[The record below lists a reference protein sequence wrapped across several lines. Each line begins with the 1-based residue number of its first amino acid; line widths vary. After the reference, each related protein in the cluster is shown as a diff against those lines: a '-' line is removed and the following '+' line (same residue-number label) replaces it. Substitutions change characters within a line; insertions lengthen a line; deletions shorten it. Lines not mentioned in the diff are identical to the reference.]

1 MVNYIFNPG
10 SEDFEIFL
18 KNKIFVDKTE
28 LIYHL
33 NNVINSPDRF
43 ICVSRPRRFGKTTN
57 ANMLS
62 AYYSFLRKKKNRI
75 KIFNDKEI
83 AKFNEW
89 DKYLGK
95 LNVIKLTMTDFFTKN
110 TVEDGLKEI
119 MQKIVTEVKNNK
131 PEIEFK
137 NENDIVSIFE
147 EIRNLTDK
155 KIVLIID
162 EWDIILREKRNEE
175 VKEYLKF
182 LNKATKDKNY
192 IALAY
197 ITGIL
202 PIKKYGIQSSLDFDE
217 YTMISSSWMTKF
229 IGFTQKEVKSLC
241 KKLQVEN
248 DKLNKSHTRKYKK
261 RKLNEEYNNKEEII
275 NCKETLQPEELTHK
289 NILTCNK
296 INSNNKLNNI
306 QKQKMQKKRRNN
318 KKSIN
323 EIENEVNFKNM
334 KKWYNGYRLYDE
346 IKKKIYRVYTPF
358 SIVKSIKM
366 KEISNYW
373 NRTETFFALSEYI
386 EMDLFG
392 LKEDIIRLRNGKKI
406 KIEIESYQND
416 MSSFKKKDDVLTM
429 LIHLGYLGY
438 DIKTKEVFIPNKE
451 VLKEFIT
458 ITDSEN
464 WNIIVKKLERSKEL
478 LKATWNQDF
487 KKVAELI
494 EEFHD
499 ETSNMDY
506 NNESALKYTILLG
519 YYVSDKYY
527 NSFLELDSGKGFID
541 IAYIPYNLYSKYP
554 ALIIELKYEKNVETA
569 MDQIKKRNYPQ
580 KLKEYK
586 GNILLVG
593 INYNKEISS
602 NSEEFKH
609 HTCTIEE
616 FKK

>member
-162 EWDIILREKRNEE
+162 EWDIIVREKRNEE

-182 LNKATKDKNY
+182 INKATKDKNY

-202 PIKKYGIQSSLDFDE
+202 PIKKYGIQSSLSFDE

-334 KKWYNGYRLYDE
+334 KKWYNGYKLYDE

-386 EMDLFG
+386 EMNLFR

-406 KIEIESYQND
+406 KIDIKSYQND
-416 MSSFKKKDDVLTM
+416 NSSIF
-429 LIHLGYLGY
+429 GR
-438 DIKTKEVFIPNKE
+438 E
-451 VLKEFIT
+451 
-458 ITDSEN
+458 
-464 WNIIVKKLERSKEL
+464 
-478 LKATWNQDF
+478 
-487 KKVAELI
+487 
-494 EEFHD
+494 
-499 ETSNMDY
+499 
-506 NNESALKYTILLG
+506 
-519 YYVSDKYY
+519 
-527 NSFLELDSGKGFID
+527 
-541 IAYIPYNLYSKYP
+541 
-554 ALIIELKYEKNVETA
+554 
-569 MDQIKKRNYPQ
+569 
-580 KLKEYK
+580 
-586 GNILLVG
+586 
-593 INYNKEISS
+593 
-602 NSEEFKH
+602 
-609 HTCTIEE
+609 
-616 FKK
+616 